1 MDENPQL
8 EIRLLGGFE
17 SRFGGEIITSFE
29 SQKARALL
37 TYVALHRDQA
47 LDRDFLA
54 GLLWAERSE
63 ESARKNLRQALYSIR
78 SSISSSSDSSQ
89 ILLREQR
96 SIRLNPEI
104 DCWLDVEAFREA
116 HRAGIGSGGPDPHH
130 LTKAARLYK
139 GDFLAGFFVRDSSS
153 FEDWLIA
160 TQEEL
165 REEAVETFRTL
176 VSVYLARG
184 EYRYGIR
191 YAKRL
196 LAIDPLSENTHR
208 QLMRLYVMG
217 GRRARA
223 LAQYEHLLN
232 LLHDELGVSPMEET
246 TELYRSVLLSGR
258 EEDEAKEVAEPPAPM
273 IPLVGRSDEFEILQ
287 REWDDVVIGR
297 GRVTWITG
305 EAGLGKSRLVK
316 SFVDRATS
324 KREAVVLRGSCYGA
338 SATAC
343 FRPIADL
350 LGSALNDIIPDEDV
364 SSETLDSP
372 EIEQLKQVTAAAG
385 QLSTIAGSS
394 PPHIDTDPSR
404 LAEALLALLDLLSSP
419 RGGGT
424 RPVVMLL
431 EDLQWADS
439 ASLRLLTEL
448 SLHVHDRPVWL
459 LLTGREQLI
468 SPEPDEIS
476 PTIIS
481 LARLTSKD
489 VEEIASSLVELSS
502 VPVLSG
508 FLYQESEGLPLKVA
522 ELVNLLWDEG
532 KLYPRSPGAWELQ
545 ADPVIDG
552 DMQASLS
559 DLIQRRVQ
567 GLPTSARRLLAMAAI
582 YGHQFDVEV
591 LQEAADEHLSVVET
605 CIELALERWLIRQFP
620 RSWSPAGLERDIVLW
635 ARGARRGYFEFS
647 HDAVRGAII
656 EQINPIRRAV
666 MHRDLATAI
675 EKHHGSQAIIHCEHL
690 AYHWLAAQEP
700 ERALPWLE
708 SAARRADECGGTDIR
723 DEYLRQALVI
733 IGRLQRSGTRKHAS
747 LKETRDRLLELQEA
761 YSDQAS

>member
-459 LLTGREQLI
+459 LLTGRGRDQPDNHQSCPLDEQGRRRDRQL
-468 SPEPDEIS
+468 SCR
-476 PTIIS
+476 
-481 LARLTSKD
+481 A
-489 VEEIASSLVELSS
+489 VE
-502 VPVLSG
+502 
-508 FLYQESEGLPLKVA
+508 
-522 ELVNLLWDEG
+522 
-532 KLYPRSPGAWELQ
+532 RT
-545 ADPVIDG
+545 
-552 DMQASLS
+552 
-559 DLIQRRVQ
+559 R
-567 GLPTSARRLLAMAAI
+567 
-582 YGHQFDVEV
+582 
-591 LQEAADEHLSVVET
+591 
-605 CIELALERWLIRQFP
+605 
-620 RSWSPAGLERDIVLW
+620 
-635 ARGARRGYFEFS
+635 
-647 HDAVRGAII
+647 AVR
-656 EQINPIRRAV
+656 
-666 MHRDLATAI
+666 L
-675 EKHHGSQAIIHCEHL
+675 S
-690 AYHWLAAQEP
+690 
-700 ERALPWLE
+700 LP
-708 SAARRADECGGTDIR
+708 G
-723 DEYLRQALVI
+723 
-733 IGRLQRSGTRKHAS
+733 K
-747 LKETRDRLLELQEA
+747 
-761 YSDQAS
+761 